1 MKMFISFVVCMIVA
15 PGLFMVHLAGAFM
28 VSDGDYS
35 LLALATMIAP
45 LPLAML
51 LHIVYPLH
59 KVDEAFENV

>member
-1 MKMFISFVVCMIVA
+1 MKKFIAFIICMIVA
-15 PGLFMVHLAGAFM
+15 PGLFMMHLAGAFM

-35 LLALATMIAP
+35 LLALTLMIAP

-59 KVDEAFENV
+59 KVDEAFA

>member
-1 MKMFISFVVCMIVA
+1 MKKSIAFIICMIVA
-15 PGLFMVHLAGAFM
+15 PGLFMMHLSGAFM

-35 LLALATMIAP
+35 LLALTLMIAP

-59 KVDEAFENV
+59 KVDEAFA